1 VYLSNRTLGQ
11 LKGEKMKFLADM
23 AHKRR
28 WLVLAIWIFA
38 IVGVGGAAKSAGTAF
53 SSSFQLPDTESS
65 RVQEILSKEFP
76 AQRGDSSQIVF
87 ESKEKLTTPENQAII
102 EKLMTAVANSPIVE
116 SVDSPFDPRF
126 AALNPSQNI
135 GFATVHFNSSAQDLE
150 KTEIKQVVEVA
161 KSFESESLQINL
173 SGAVIKLA
181 NAVEPSSSEMI
192 AMLAAFLVLLYTFG
206 SLVATLVPIV
216 VAVFA
221 LAIGSAFVGL
231 ASNFINMAD
240 FAPILASLVGL
251 GVGIDYALFIVT
263 RFRRGIHEGKSV
275 QESIRTALTTSGRSV
290 LFAGIIVCISM
301 LGLFTVGLSFLS
313 GVGVAAAISV
323 TVSMIASLTLLP
335 ALLSII
341 GKNIDR
347 LRIPFKKLHSEEEGG
362 NRWKKWAD
370 KIQAHP
376 VRWAVSSTLIL
387 LFICVPVTQIRLGAS
402 DSGNDA
408 VGTTTRQAYDT
419 LAKGFGPGFN
429 GPITMLADVSKQTSE
444 DAANK
449 AIEII
454 KAQPEVAAVLPA
466 IPTKNGRYQLITV
479 YPKSSPQSEETN
491 NFISELREE
500 IIPEIQSE
508 TGVSIQV
515 GGIVAIFKDFG
526 DVLTSKLLNFIL
538 TVVILSMLLLMILFR
553 SILIPIKAALMNL
566 LSICAAFGVVVAGFQ
581 WGWFEPI
588 FGTSAGPIES
598 FLPIMLFAILFGLSM
613 DYEVFLVSRIHE
625 EWIKS
630 GNSRD
635 SVSKGLA
642 ATGSIITAAAA
653 IMIVV
658 FMAFVFLGERTIQLF
673 GVGLAVAVLI
683 DATIIRSTL
692 VPSLMQLAGKWNWYL
707 PSAIE
712 KRLPKVRLEE

>member
-1 VYLSNRTLGQ
+1 
-11 LKGEKMKFLADM
+11 MKFLADI

-28 WLVLAIWIFA
+28 WIVLLVWVFLIA
-38 IVGVGGAAKSAGTAF
+38 GVGGAAKSAGTAF
-53 SSSFQLPDTESS
+53 SSSFELPDTESS
-65 RVQEILSKEFP
+65 RVQEILAKQFP
-76 AQRGDSSQIVF
+76 AQRGDSTQIVM
-87 ESKEKLTTPENQAII
+87 ESQGNLTSVENQATI
-102 EKLMTAVANSPIVE
+102 EKMLAEVAKSPIVE
-116 SVDSPFDPRF
+116 SIDSPFDPRF
-126 AALNPSQNI
+126 AALSTNQSI
-135 GFATVHFNSSAQDLE
+135 GFATVHFNDSAQELPKDE
-150 KTEIKQVVEVA
+150 VNAVVDVA
-161 KSFESESLQINL
+161 KSFETTDLKVNL
-173 SGAVIKLA
+173 SGAVIKMA
-181 NAVEPSSSEMI
+181 NATPSVKTSEI
-192 AMLAAFLVLLYTFG
+192 VAILAAFLVLLYTFG
-206 SLVATLVPIV
+206 SLVATMVPII

-221 LAIGSAFVGL
+221 LAVGSALVGI
-231 ASNFINMAD
+231 ASNSIMMAD
-240 FAPILASLVGL
+240 FAPILASLIGL

-263 RFRRGIHEGKSV
+263 RFRRAIHEGKSV
-275 QESIRTALTTSGRSV
+275 QESIRIAMTTSGRSV

-313 GVGVAAAISV
+313 GVGVASAISV
-323 TVSMIASLTLLP
+323 IISMIASITLLP
-335 ALLSII
+335 ALLSVI

-347 LRIPFKKLHSEEEGG
+347 LKIPFKKLHSEEEGG
-362 NRWKKWAD
+362 KGWKKWAER
-370 KIQAHP
+370 IQAHP
-376 VRWAVSSTLIL
+376 VRWAISSTLVL
-387 LFICVPVTQIRLGAS
+387 LFICLPVTQIRLGAS

-429 GPITMLADVSKQTSE
+429 GPITMLADVSNQKSIDGTQ
-444 DAANK
+444 K

-454 KAQPEVAAVLPA
+454 KAQPDVAAILPA
-466 IPTKNGRYQLITV
+466 IPTQDGKYQLITI
-479 YPKSSPQSEETN
+479 YPKSSPQSEETSD
-491 NFISELREE
+491 FITELREDV
-500 IIPEIQSE
+500 IPTIEKE
-508 TGVSIQV
+508 TGVTFQV

-553 SILIPIKAALMNL
+553 SLLIPIKAATMNL

-625 EWIKS
+625 EWMKS
-630 GNSRD
+630 KNSKD

-692 VPSLMQLAGKWNWYL
+692 VPSFMQLAGKWNWYL
-707 PSAIE
+707 PSAID
-712 KRLPKVRLEE
+712 KRLPKIRLEE

>member
-1 VYLSNRTLGQ
+1 
-11 LKGEKMKFLADM
+11 MKFLAEM
-23 AHKRR
+23 THKRR
-28 WLVLAIWIFA
+28 WLVLGFWIFA
-38 IVGVGGAAKSAGTAF
+38 LVGMGGVTKSVGTAF
-53 SSSFQLPDTESS
+53 SSSFELPNTESS

-76 AQRGDSSQIVF
+76 AQGGDSSQIVI
-87 ESKEKLTTPENQAII
+87 ETSGKLTSPENKATI
-102 EKLMTAVANSPIVE
+102 EQLMAEVGKSPIVK
-116 SVDSPFDPRF
+116 SIDSPFDPIT
-126 AALNPSQNI
+126 AALSSDQTI
-135 GFATVHFNSSAQDLE
+135 GFATIHFNGKAQDLPKE
-150 KTEIKQVVEVA
+150 EIKKVVTDA
-161 KSFESESLQINL
+161 KSFESADLKINL

-181 NAVEPSSSEMI
+181 NAVQPSSSEMI
-192 AMLAAFLVLLYTFG
+192 AILAAFLVLLYTFG
-206 SLVATLVPIV
+206 SLVATLVPII

-221 LAIGSAFVGL
+221 LAMGSSIVGL
-231 ASNFINMAD
+231 ASNWISMAD

-263 RFRRGIHEGKSV
+263 RFRRAIHEGKSV
-275 QESIRTALTTSGRSV
+275 PESIRIAMSTSGRSV

-301 LGLFTVGLSFLS
+301 LGLFTVDLSFLS
-313 GVGVAAAISV
+313 GVGVAASISV
-323 TVSMIASLTLLP
+323 IVSMIASLTLLP

-347 LRIPFKKLHSEEEGG
+347 LKIPFKKLHAEEEGG
-362 NRWKKWAD
+362 KGWKKWAD

-429 GPITMLADVSKQTSE
+429 GPITMLVDVSNQKSADSTSQVI
-444 DAANK
+444 D
-449 AIEII
+449 II
-454 KAQPEVAAVLPA
+454 KAQPDAAAVLPA
-466 IPTKNGRYQLITV
+466 IPTQDGKYQLITV
-479 YPKSSPQSEETN
+479 YPKSSPQSEATSD
-491 NFISELREE
+491 FISGLREDV
-500 IIPEIQSE
+500 IPQIRKE

-515 GGIVAIFKDFG
+515 GGLVAIFKDFG
-526 DVLTSKLLNFIL
+526 DVLTSKLLKFIL
-538 TVVILSMLLLMILFR
+538 SVVILSMLLLMILFR
-553 SILIPIKAALMNL
+553 SILIPIKAAAMNL

-630 GNSRD
+630 RNSKD

-658 FMAFVFLGERTIQLF
+658 FMAFVVLGERTIQLF

-707 PSAIE
+707 PNFIE
-712 KRLPKVRLEE
+712 RKLPKVRLEE

>member
-1 VYLSNRTLGQ
+1 MN
-11 LKGEKMKFLADM
+11 FLAEM

-28 WLVLAIWIFA
+28 WLVLGFWMFA
-38 IVGVGGAAKSAGTAF
+38 LVGMGGVTKSAGTAF
-53 SSSFQLPDTESS
+53 SSSFELPNTESS

-76 AQRGDSSQIVF
+76 AQGGDSSQIVIKT
-87 ESKEKLTTPENQAII
+87 SGKLTSPENKAKVEQ
-102 EKLMTAVANSPIVE
+102 LMAEVGKSPIVK
-116 SVDSPFDPRF
+116 SIDSPFDPRT
-126 AALNPSQNI
+126 AALSSDQTI
-135 GFATVHFNSSAQDLE
+135 GFATIHFKGNAQDLPKE
-150 KTEIKQVVEVA
+150 EIKKVVADA
-161 KSFESESLQINL
+161 KSFESADFKINL

-181 NAVEPSSSEMI
+181 NAVQPSSSEMI
-192 AMLAAFLVLLYTFG
+192 AILAAFLVLLYTFG
-206 SLVATLVPIV
+206 SLVATLVPII

-221 LAIGSAFVGL
+221 LAMGSSIVGL
-231 ASNFINMAD
+231 ASNWVSMAD

-263 RFRRGIHEGKSV
+263 RFRRAIHEGKSV
-275 QESIRTALTTSGRSV
+275 PESIRIAMSTSGRSV

-313 GVGVAAAISV
+313 GVGVAASISV
-323 TVSMIASLTLLP
+323 IISMIASLTLLP

-347 LRIPFKKLHSEEEGG
+347 LRIPFKKLHAEEEGG
-362 NRWKKWAD
+362 KGWKKWAD

-429 GPITMLADVSKQTSE
+429 GPITMLADVSNQKSADSTSQVI
-444 DAANK
+444 D
-449 AIEII
+449 II
-454 KAQPEVAAVLPA
+454 KAQPDAAAVLPA
-466 IPTKNGRYQLITV
+466 IPTHDGKYQLITV
-479 YPKSSPQSEETN
+479 YPKSSPQSEATS
-491 NFISELREE
+491 NFISELRKDV
-500 IIPEIQSE
+500 IPQIQKE

-515 GGIVAIFKDFG
+515 GGIVAIFQDFG
-526 DVLTSKLLNFIL
+526 DVLTSKLLKFIL
-538 TVVILSMLLLMILFR
+538 SVVILSMLLLMILFR
-553 SILIPIKAALMNL
+553 SILIPIKAAAMNL

-625 EWIKS
+625 EWVKS
-630 GNSRD
+630 GNSKD

-658 FMAFVFLGERTIQLF
+658 FIAFLFLGERTIQLF

-707 PSAIE
+707 PNFIE
-712 KRLPKVRLEE
+712 RKLPKVRLEE

>member
-1 VYLSNRTLGQ
+1 
-11 LKGEKMKFLADM
+11 
-23 AHKRR
+23 
-28 WLVLAIWIFA
+28 
-38 IVGVGGAAKSAGTAF
+38 
-53 SSSFQLPDTESS
+53 
-65 RVQEILSKEFP
+65 
-76 AQRGDSSQIVF
+76 
-87 ESKEKLTTPENQAII
+87 
-102 EKLMTAVANSPIVE
+102 
-116 SVDSPFDPRF
+116 
-126 AALNPSQNI
+126 
-135 GFATVHFNSSAQDLE
+135 
-150 KTEIKQVVEVA
+150 VEVA
-161 KSFESESLQINL
+161 QSYENAGLEINL

-192 AMLAAFLVLLYTFG
+192 AILAAFLVLLYTFG

-221 LAIGSAFVGL
+221 LAVGSALV
-231 ASNFINMAD
+231 AIVSNSMQIAD

-263 RFRRGIHEGKSV
+263 RFRRAIHEGKSV
-275 QESIRTALTTSGRSV
+275 HESIRIAMTTSGRSV

-313 GVGVAAAISV
+313 GVGVAASISV
-323 TVSMIASLTLLP
+323 IVSMIASLTLLP

-347 LRIPFKKLHSEEEGG
+347 LRIPFKKLHAEEEGG
-362 NRWKKWAD
+362 KGWKKWAD
-370 KIQAHP
+370 RIQAHP

-402 DSGNDA
+402 DSGNDP

-419 LAKGFGPGFN
+419 LAKGFGAGFN
-429 GPITMLADVSKQTSE
+429 GPITMLADVSNQNSPDATSKIVE
-444 DAANK
+444 T
-449 AIEII
+449 I
-454 KAQPEVAAVLPA
+454 KAQPDVAAVLPA
-466 IPTKNGRYQLITV
+466 IPTQEGKYQLITV
-479 YPKSSPQSEETN
+479 YPKSSPQSEETAD
-491 NFISELREE
+491 FISELREE
-500 IIPEIQSE
+500 VIPGIEKE

-515 GGIVAIFKDFG
+515 GGLVAIFKDFG

-538 TVVILSMLLLMILFR
+538 SVVILSMLLLMILFR
-553 SILIPIKAALMNL
+553 SILIPIKAAAMNL

-588 FGTSAGPIES
+588 FGSSAGPIES

-625 EWIKS
+625 EWMKS
-630 GNSRD
+630 GDSKA

-692 VPSLMQLAGKWNWYL
+692 VPSLMQLAGRWNWYL
-707 PSAIE
+707 PNFIE
-712 KRLPKVRLEE
+712 RKLPKVRLEE

>member
-1 VYLSNRTLGQ
+1 
-11 LKGEKMKFLADM
+11 MKFLADL

-28 WLVLAIWIFA
+28 WIVVAVWLFA
-38 IVGVGGAAKSAGTAF
+38 MVGIGGAAQSAGTAF
-53 SSSFQLPDTESS
+53 SSSFELPDTESS
-65 RVQEILSKEFP
+65 RVQEILSQQFP
-76 AQRGDSSQIVF
+76 AQRGDSTQVVIESQGQ
-87 ESKEKLTTPENQAII
+87 LTSAENQATI
-102 EKLMTAVANSPIVE
+102 ERMLAKVASSPIVE
-116 SVDSPFDPRF
+116 SIDSPFDPRF
-126 AALNPSQNI
+126 AALSKDQRI
-135 GFATVHFNSSAQDLE
+135 GFATVHFNDSAQELPKE
-150 KTEIKQVVEVA
+150 EINKVVDIA
-161 KSFESESLQINL
+161 KSFENSDLKINL

-181 NAVEPSSSEMI
+181 NSAPSVKTSEMV
-192 AMLAAFLVLLYTFG
+192 AVLAAFLVLLYTFG
-206 SLVATLVPIV
+206 SLVATMVPII

-221 LAIGSAFVGL
+221 LAVGSAMVGL
-231 ASNFINMAD
+231 ASNSIMMAD

-263 RFRRGIHEGKSV
+263 RFRRAIHEGKTV
-275 QESIRTALTTSGRSV
+275 HESIRIALTTSGRSV

-301 LGLFTVGLSFLS
+301 LGLFTIGLSFLS

-323 TVSMIASLTLLP
+323 TISMIASLTLLP

-347 LRIPFKKLHSEEEGG
+347 LKIPFKKLHSEEEGG
-362 NRWKKWAD
+362 KGWKKWAD

-429 GPITMLADVSKQTSE
+429 GPITMLADVSNQKSV
-444 DAANK
+444 DASQQ
-449 AIEII
+449 AIEMI
-454 KAQPEVAAVLPA
+454 KSQPEVAAVLPA
-466 IPTKNGRYQLITV
+466 IPTQDGKYQLITV
-479 YPKSSPQSEETN
+479 YPKSSPQSEETSD
-491 NFISELREE
+491 FITELREDV
-500 IIPEIQSE
+500 IPAIEKE
-508 TGVSIQV
+508 TGVTFQV
-515 GGIVAIFKDFG
+515 GGIVAVFKDFG

-538 TVVILSMLLLMILFR
+538 TVVILSMLLLMVLFR
-553 SILIPIKAALMNL
+553 SILIPIKAAAMNL

-613 DYEVFLVSRIHE
+613 DYEVFLVARIHE
-625 EWIKS
+625 EWMKS
-630 GNSRD
+630 KDSKE

-658 FMAFVFLGERTIQLF
+658 FLAFVFLGERTIQLF

-712 KRLPKVRLEE
+712 KRLPRIRLEE

>member
-1 VYLSNRTLGQ
+1 
-11 LKGEKMKFLADM
+11 MKFLADV

-28 WLVLAIWIFA
+28 WLVVAIWLFA
-38 IVGVGGAAKSAGTAF
+38 IVSVGGAAKSAGSAF
-53 SSSFQLPDTESS
+53 SSSFDLPDTESA
-65 RVQEILSKEFP
+65 RVQEILAKEFP
-76 AQRGDSSQIVF
+76 AQRGDSSQIVI
-87 ESKEKLTTPENQAII
+87 ETTGKLTSPDNQATI
-102 EKLMTAVANSPIVE
+102 ERLMAEVAKSPIVE
-116 SVDSPFDPRF
+116 SIDSPFDPRS
-126 AALNPSQNI
+126 AALNAEENI
-135 GFATVHFNSSAQDLE
+135 GFATVHFNDRAQELPKE
-150 KTEIKQVVEVA
+150 EIKNVVDVA
-161 KSFESESLQINL
+161 QSFESTSMEINL

-181 NAVEPSSSEMI
+181 NAVEPSSSEAI
-192 AMLAAFLVLLYTFG
+192 AILAAFLVLLYTFG

-221 LAIGSAFVGL
+221 LAVGSALVSIT
-231 ASNFINMAD
+231 SNAMPIAD

-263 RFRRGIHEGKSV
+263 RFRRAIHEGKTV
-275 QESIRTALTTSGRSV
+275 HESIRIAMTTSGRSV

-301 LGLFTVGLSFLS
+301 LGLFTVGLSFLN
-313 GVGVAAAISV
+313 GVGVAASISV
-323 TVSMIASLTLLP
+323 IVSMIASLTLLP
-335 ALLSII
+335 AFLSII

-347 LRIPFKKLHSEEEGG
+347 LRIPFKKLHQEEEGG
-362 NRWKKWAD
+362 KGWKKWAD

-402 DSGNDA
+402 DSGNDP
-408 VGTTTRQAYDT
+408 VGSTTRQAYDT

-429 GPITMLADVSKQTSE
+429 GPITMLADVSNQKSA
-444 DAANK
+444 DSASRAV
-449 AIEII
+449 EII
-454 KAQPEVAAVLPA
+454 KAQSDVATVLPA
-466 IPTKNGRYQLITV
+466 IPTQDGKYQLITV
-479 YPKSSPQSEETN
+479 YPKSSPQSEETSD
-491 NFISELREE
+491 FISELREE
-500 IIPEIQSE
+500 VIPAIEKE

-515 GGIVAIFKDFG
+515 GGLVAIFKDFG
-526 DVLTSKLLNFIL
+526 DVLTSKLLPFIL
-538 TVVILSMLLLMILFR
+538 SVVILSMLLLMILFR
-553 SILIPIKAALMNL
+553 SILIPIKAAGMNL

-625 EWIKS
+625 EWIKT
-630 GNSRD
+630 GNSKE

-692 VPSLMQLAGKWNWYL
+692 VPSLMQLAGRWNWYL
-707 PSAIE
+707 PNFIE
-712 KRLPKVRLEE
+712 RKLPKVRLEE

>member
-1 VYLSNRTLGQ
+1 
-11 LKGEKMKFLADM
+11 MKFLADM

-28 WLVLAIWIFA
+28 WLVVAVWLFA
-38 IVGVGGAAKSAGTAF
+38 IVSVGGAAKSAGSAF
-53 SSSFQLPDTESS
+53 SSSFDLPDTESS
-65 RVQEILSKEFP
+65 RVQEILAKEFP
-76 AQRGDSSQIVF
+76 AQRGDSSQIVI
-87 ESKEKLTTPENQAII
+87 ETTGKLTSPDNRATI
-102 EKLMTAVANSPIVE
+102 ERLMTEVAKSPIVE
-116 SVDSPFDPRF
+116 SIDSPFDPRS
-126 AALNPSQNI
+126 AALNAEENI
-135 GFATVHFNSSAQDLE
+135 GFATVYFNDRAQELPKE
-150 KTEIKQVVEVA
+150 EIKNVVEVA
-161 KSFESESLQINL
+161 QSFESASLEINL

-181 NAVEPSSSEMI
+181 NAVEPSSSEAI
-192 AMLAAFLVLLYTFG
+192 AILAAFLVLLYTFG
-206 SLVATLVPIV
+206 SLVATLIPIV

-221 LAIGSAFVGL
+221 LAVGSALVSIT
-231 ASNFINMAD
+231 SNAMPIAD

-263 RFRRGIHEGKSV
+263 RFRRAIHEGKTV
-275 QESIRTALTTSGRSV
+275 QESIRIAMTTSGRSV

-301 LGLFTVGLSFLS
+301 LGLFTVGLSFLN
-313 GVGVAAAISV
+313 GVGVAASISV
-323 TVSMIASLTLLP
+323 IISMIASLTLLP
-335 ALLSII
+335 AFLSII

-347 LRIPFKKLHSEEEGG
+347 LRIPFKKLHQEEEGG
-362 NRWKKWAD
+362 KGWKKWAD

-402 DSGNDA
+402 DSGNDP
-408 VGTTTRQAYDT
+408 VGSTTRQAYDT

-429 GPITMLADVSKQTSE
+429 GPITMLADVSNQKSA
-444 DAANK
+444 DSALRAV
-449 AIEII
+449 EII
-454 KAQPEVAAVLPA
+454 KSQSDVATVLPA
-466 IPTKNGRYQLITV
+466 IPTQDGKYQLITV
-479 YPKSSPQSEETN
+479 YPKSSPQSEETSD
-491 NFISELREE
+491 FISELREE
-500 IIPEIQSE
+500 VIPAIERE

-515 GGIVAIFKDFG
+515 GGLVAIFKDFG
-526 DVLTSKLLNFIL
+526 DVLTSKLLPFIL
-538 TVVILSMLLLMILFR
+538 SVVILSMLLLMILFR
-553 SILIPIKAALMNL
+553 SILIPIKAAGMNL

-625 EWIKS
+625 EWIKT
-630 GNSRD
+630 GNSKE

-692 VPSLMQLAGKWNWYL
+692 VPSLMQLAGRWNWYL
-707 PSAIE
+707 PNFIE
-712 KRLPKVRLEE
+712 RKLPKVRLEE

>member
-1 VYLSNRTLGQ
+1 
-11 LKGEKMKFLADM
+11 MKFLADV

-28 WLVLAIWIFA
+28 WVVLLIWLMA

-53 SSSFQLPDTESS
+53 SSSFELPDTESS

-76 AQRGDSSQIVF
+76 ARGGDSSQIVF
-87 ESKEKLTTPENQAII
+87 ETTGKLDSPQNQATINR
-102 EKLMTAVANSPIVE
+102 LMAEVSSSPIVD
-116 SVDSPFDPRF
+116 SIDSPFDPSA
-126 AALNPSQNI
+126 AALSSDQSI
-135 GFATVHFNSSAQDLE
+135 GFATVHFNGSARDLPIE
-150 KTEIKQVVEVA
+150 EIKKVVDIS
-161 KSFESESLQINL
+161 KSYETNDLKINL
-173 SGAVIKLA
+173 SGAVIKLGLA
-181 NAVEPSSSEMI
+181 NAVEPSTTELVAI
-192 AMLAAFLVLLYTFG
+192 LAAFLVLLYTFG
-206 SLVATLVPIV
+206 SLVATMVPII

-221 LAIGSAFVGL
+221 LAVGSAFVGVT
-231 ASNFINMAD
+231 SNWMSIAE
-240 FAPILASLVGL
+240 FAPTLASLVGL
-251 GVGIDYALFIVT
+251 GVGIDYALFIVN
-263 RFRRGIHEGKSV
+263 RYRRAIHEGKTV
-275 QESIRTALTTSGRSV
+275 HESIRIAMTTSGRSV

-301 LGLFTVGLSFLS
+301 LGLFTVGLSFLN

-335 ALLSII
+335 AILSII

-347 LRIPFKKLHSEEEGG
+347 LKVPFKKLHTEEEGG
-362 NRWKKWAD
+362 KGWKRWAD
-370 KIQAHP
+370 KIQANP
-376 VRWAVSSTLIL
+376 VRWAASSTLIL
-387 LFICVPVTQIRLGAS
+387 LLICAPVTQIHLGAS

-408 VGTTTRQAYDT
+408 VGSTTRQAYDT
-419 LAKGFGPGFN
+419 LAKGFGAGFN
-429 GPITMLADVSKQTSE
+429 GPITMLADVSNQNSAEATSR
-444 DAANK
+444 AVAT
-449 AIEII
+449 I
-454 KAQPEVAAVLPA
+454 KAQPDVAAVLPA
-466 IPTKNGRYQLITV
+466 IPTEDGKYQLITV
-479 YPKSSPQSEETN
+479 YPKSSPQSEETSEL
-491 NFISELREE
+491 ISELREE
-500 IIPEIQSE
+500 IIPSIQRE
-508 TGVSIQV
+508 TGISIQV
-515 GGIVAIFKDFG
+515 GGIVAVFKDFG

-538 TVVILSMLLLMILFR
+538 AVVILSMLLLMILFR
-553 SILIPIKAALMNL
+553 SILIPIKAAAMNL

-625 EWIKS
+625 EWMKS
-630 GNSRD
+630 KNSKD

-707 PSAIE
+707 PSSIE
-712 KRLPKVRLEE
+712 KRLPKIRLEE

>member
-1 VYLSNRTLGQ
+1 
-11 LKGEKMKFLADM
+11 MKFLADV

-28 WLVLAIWIFA
+28 WVVLIIWLMA

-65 RVQEILSKEFP
+65 RVQEILAKEFP
-76 AQRGDSSQIVF
+76 AQRGDSTQIVI
-87 ESKEKLTTPENQAII
+87 ESTGNLASPENQATI
-102 EKLMTAVANSPIVE
+102 ERLMVEVGKSPIVE
-116 SVDSPFDPRF
+116 SIDSPYDSRF
-126 AALNPSQNI
+126 AALSPDQSI
-135 GFATVHFNSSAQDLE
+135 GFATVHFNDTAQELPKE
-150 KTEIKQVVEVA
+150 EIKNVVEIA
-161 KSFESESLQINL
+161 KTFETDDLKINL

-192 AMLAAFLVLLYTFG
+192 AILAAFLVLLYTFG
-206 SLVATLVPIV
+206 SLVATMVPII

-221 LAIGSAFVGL
+221 LAVGSALVGL
-231 ASNFINMAD
+231 ASNSIAMAD

-263 RFRRGIHEGKSV
+263 RFRRAIHEGKSV
-275 QESIRTALTTSGRSV
+275 HECIRIALTTSGRSV

-323 TVSMIASLTLLP
+323 TISMIASLTLLP

-347 LRIPFKKLHSEEEGG
+347 LKIPFKKLHSEEEGG
-362 NRWKKWAD
+362 KGWKKWAD

-429 GPITMLADVSKQTSE
+429 GPITMLADVSNQNSAE
-444 DAANK
+444 AAQI
-449 AIEII
+449 AVEMI
-454 KAQPEVAAVLPA
+454 KSQPEVAAVLPA
-466 IPTKNGRYQLITV
+466 IPTQDGKYQLITV
-479 YPKSSPQSEETN
+479 YPKSSPQSEETSD
-491 NFISELREE
+491 FIAELREDV
-500 IIPEIQSE
+500 IPAIQKE
-508 TGVSIQV
+508 TGVTFQV

-538 TVVILSMLLLMILFR
+538 TVVILSMLLLMVLFR
-553 SILIPIKAALMNL
+553 SILIPIKAAAMNL

-613 DYEVFLVSRIHE
+613 DYEVFLVARIHE
-625 EWIKS
+625 EWMKS
-630 GNSRD
+630 KDSKE

-712 KRLPKVRLEE
+712 KRLPRIRLEE

>member
-1 VYLSNRTLGQ
+1 
-11 LKGEKMKFLADM
+11 MKFLADI

-28 WLVLAIWIFA
+28 WIVLLVWVFLIT
-38 IVGVGGAAKSAGTAF
+38 GVGGAAKSAGTAF
-53 SSSFQLPDTESS
+53 SSSFELPDTESS
-65 RVQEILSKEFP
+65 RVQEILAKQFP
-76 AQRGDSSQIVF
+76 AQRGDSTQIVM
-87 ESKEKLTTPENQAII
+87 ESQGNLTSVENQATI
-102 EKLMTAVANSPIVE
+102 EKMLAEVAKSPIVE
-116 SVDSPFDPRF
+116 SIDSPFDPRF
-126 AALNPSQNI
+126 AALSTNQSI
-135 GFATVHFNSSAQDLE
+135 GFATVHFNDSAQELPKDE
-150 KTEIKQVVEVA
+150 VNAVVDVA
-161 KSFESESLQINL
+161 KSFETAYLKVNL
-173 SGAVIKLA
+173 SGAVIKMA
-181 NAVEPSSSEMI
+181 NATPSVKTSEI
-192 AMLAAFLVLLYTFG
+192 VAILAAFLVLLYTFG
-206 SLVATLVPIV
+206 SLVATMVPII

-221 LAIGSAFVGL
+221 LAVGSALVGI
-231 ASNFINMAD
+231 ASNSIMMAD
-240 FAPILASLVGL
+240 FAPILASLIGL

-263 RFRRGIHEGKSV
+263 RFRRAIHEGKSV
-275 QESIRTALTTSGRSV
+275 QESIRIAMTTSGRSV

-313 GVGVAAAISV
+313 GVGVASAISV
-323 TVSMIASLTLLP
+323 IISMIASITLLP
-335 ALLSII
+335 ALLSVI
-341 GKNIDR
+341 GMNIDG
-347 LRIPFKKLHSEEEGG
+347 LKIPFKKLHSEEEGG
-362 NRWKKWAD
+362 KGWKKWAER
-370 KIQAHP
+370 IQAHP
-376 VRWAVSSTLIL
+376 VRWAISSTLVL
-387 LFICVPVTQIRLGAS
+387 LFICLPVTQIRLGAS

-429 GPITMLADVSKQTSE
+429 GPITMLADVSNQKSIDGTQ
-444 DAANK
+444 K

-454 KAQPEVAAVLPA
+454 KAQPDVAAILPA
-466 IPTKNGRYQLITV
+466 IPTQDGKYQLITI
-479 YPKSSPQSEETN
+479 YPKSSPQSEETSD
-491 NFISELREE
+491 FITELREDV
-500 IIPEIQSE
+500 IPTIEKE
-508 TGVSIQV
+508 TGVTFQV

-553 SILIPIKAALMNL
+553 SLLIPIKAATMNL

-625 EWIKS
+625 EWMKS
-630 GNSRD
+630 KNSKD

-692 VPSLMQLAGKWNWYL
+692 VPSFMQLAGKWNWYL
-707 PSAIE
+707 PSAIDN
-712 KRLPKVRLEE
+712 RLPKIRLEE

>member
-1 VYLSNRTLGQ
+1 
-11 LKGEKMKFLADM
+11 MKFLADF

-28 WLVLAIWIFA
+28 WIVVAIWLFA

-65 RVQEILSKEFP
+65 RVQEVLATEFP
-76 AQRGDSSQIVF
+76 AQRGDSTQMVI
-87 ESKEKLTTPENQAII
+87 ESTGNLSSPENQATI
-102 EKLMTAVANSPIVE
+102 ERLMAEVGKSPIVE
-116 SVDSPFDPRF
+116 SIDSPYDPRF
-126 AALNPSQNI
+126 AALNADQRI
-135 GFATVHFNSSAQDLE
+135 GFATVHFNDTAQELPKE
-150 KTEIKQVVEVA
+150 EIKKVVEVA
-161 KSFESESLQINL
+161 KTFESADLKINL

-192 AMLAAFLVLLYTFG
+192 AILAAFLVLLYTFG
-206 SLVATLVPIV
+206 SLVATMVPII

-221 LAIGSAFVGL
+221 LAVGSALVGL
-231 ASNFINMAD
+231 ASNSIAMAD

-263 RFRRGIHEGKSV
+263 RFRRAIHEGKSV
-275 QESIRTALTTSGRSV
+275 HESIRIALTTSGRSV

-323 TVSMIASLTLLP
+323 TISMIASLTLLP

-347 LRIPFKKLHSEEEGG
+347 LKIPFKKLHSEEEGG
-362 NRWKKWAD
+362 KSWKKWAD

-387 LFICVPVTQIRLGAS
+387 LFICLPVTQIRLGAS
-402 DSGNDA
+402 DSGNDP

-429 GPITMLADVSKQTSE
+429 GPITMLADVSNQNSAE
-444 DAANK
+444 AAQI
-449 AIEII
+449 AIEMI
-454 KAQPEVAAVLPA
+454 KSQPEVATVLPA
-466 IPTKNGRYQLITV
+466 IPTQDGKYQLITV

-491 NFISELREE
+491 DFITELREE
-500 IIPEIQSE
+500 VIPAIQKE
-508 TGVSIQV
+508 TGVTFQV

-538 TVVILSMLLLMILFR
+538 TVVILSMLLLMVLFR
-553 SILIPIKAALMNL
+553 SVLIPIKAAAMNL

-613 DYEVFLVSRIHE
+613 DYEVFLVARIHE
-625 EWIKS
+625 EWMKS
-630 GNSRD
+630 KDSKE

-658 FMAFVFLGERTIQLF
+658 FLAFVFLGERTIQLF

-712 KRLPKVRLEE
+712 KRLPRIRLEE

>member
-1 VYLSNRTLGQ
+1 
-11 LKGEKMKFLADM
+11 MKFLADM
-23 AHKRR
+23 VHKRR
-28 WLVLAIWIFA
+28 WLVVAVWLFA
-38 IVGVGGAAKSAGTAF
+38 IVSVGGAAKSAGSAF
-53 SSSFQLPDTESS
+53 SSSFDLPDTESS
-65 RVQEILSKEFP
+65 RVQEILAKEFP
-76 AQRGDSSQIVF
+76 AQRGDSSQIVI
-87 ESKEKLTTPENQAII
+87 EATGKLTSPDNRATI
-102 EKLMTAVANSPIVE
+102 ERLMAEVAKSPIVE
-116 SVDSPFDPRF
+116 SIDSPFDPRS
-126 AALNPSQNI
+126 AALNAEENI
-135 GFATVHFNSSAQDLE
+135 GFATVHFNDRAQELSKE
-150 KTEIKQVVEVA
+150 EIKNVVEVA
-161 KSFESESLQINL
+161 QSFESASLEINL

-181 NAVEPSSSEMI
+181 NAVEPSSSEAI
-192 AMLAAFLVLLYTFG
+192 AILAAFLVLLYTFG

-221 LAIGSAFVGL
+221 LAVGSALVSIT
-231 ASNFINMAD
+231 SNAMPIAD

-263 RFRRGIHEGKSV
+263 RFRRAIHEGKTV
-275 QESIRTALTTSGRSV
+275 QESIRIAMTTSGRSV

-301 LGLFTVGLSFLS
+301 LGLFTVGLSFLN
-313 GVGVAAAISV
+313 GVGVAASISV
-323 TVSMIASLTLLP
+323 IISMIASLTLLP
-335 ALLSII
+335 AFLSII

-347 LRIPFKKLHSEEEGG
+347 LRIPFKKLHQEEEGG
-362 NRWKKWAD
+362 KGWKKWAD

-402 DSGNDA
+402 DSGNDP
-408 VGTTTRQAYDT
+408 VGSTTRQAYDT

-429 GPITMLADVSKQTSE
+429 GPITMLADVSNQKSA
-444 DAANK
+444 DSALRAV
-449 AIEII
+449 EII
-454 KAQPEVAAVLPA
+454 KSQSDVATVLPA
-466 IPTKNGRYQLITV
+466 IPTQDGKYQLITV
-479 YPKSSPQSEETN
+479 YPKSSPQSEETSD
-491 NFISELREE
+491 FISELREE
-500 IIPEIQSE
+500 VIPAIERE

-515 GGIVAIFKDFG
+515 GGLVAIFKDFG
-526 DVLTSKLLNFIL
+526 DVLTSKLLPFIL
-538 TVVILSMLLLMILFR
+538 SVVILSMLLLMILFR
-553 SILIPIKAALMNL
+553 SILIPIKAAGMNL

-625 EWIKS
+625 EWIKT
-630 GNSRD
+630 GNSKE

-692 VPSLMQLAGKWNWYL
+692 VPSLMQLAGRWNWYL
-707 PSAIE
+707 PNFIE
-712 KRLPKVRLEE
+712 RKLPKVRLEE

>member
-1 VYLSNRTLGQ
+1 
-11 LKGEKMKFLADM
+11 MKFLADM

-28 WLVLAIWIFA
+28 WLVVAVWLFA
-38 IVGVGGAAKSAGTAF
+38 IVSVGGAAKSAGSAF
-53 SSSFQLPDTESS
+53 SSSFDLPDTESS
-65 RVQEILSKEFP
+65 RVQEILVKEFP
-76 AQRGDSSQIVF
+76 AQRGDSSQIVI
-87 ESKEKLTTPENQAII
+87 ETTGKLTSPDNRATI
-102 EKLMTAVANSPIVE
+102 ERLMAEVAKSPIVE
-116 SVDSPFDPRF
+116 SIDSPFDPRS
-126 AALNPSQNI
+126 AALNAEENI
-135 GFATVHFNSSAQDLE
+135 GFATVHFNDRAQELPKE
-150 KTEIKQVVEVA
+150 EIKNVVEVA
-161 KSFESESLQINL
+161 QSFESASLEINL

-181 NAVEPSSSEMI
+181 NAVEPSSSEAI
-192 AMLAAFLVLLYTFG
+192 AILAAFLVLLYTFG

-221 LAIGSAFVGL
+221 LAVGSALVSIT
-231 ASNFINMAD
+231 SNAMPIAD

-263 RFRRGIHEGKSV
+263 RFRRAIHEGKTV
-275 QESIRTALTTSGRSV
+275 QESIRIAMTTSGRSV

-301 LGLFTVGLSFLS
+301 LGLFTVGLSFLN
-313 GVGVAAAISV
+313 GVGVAASISV
-323 TVSMIASLTLLP
+323 IISMIGSLTLLP
-335 ALLSII
+335 AFLSII

-347 LRIPFKKLHSEEEGG
+347 LRIPFKKLHQEEEGG
-362 NRWKKWAD
+362 KGWKKWAD

-402 DSGNDA
+402 DSGNDP
-408 VGTTTRQAYDT
+408 VGSTTRQAYDT

-429 GPITMLADVSKQTSE
+429 GPITMLADVSNQKSA
-444 DAANK
+444 DSALRAV
-449 AIEII
+449 EII
-454 KAQPEVAAVLPA
+454 KSQSDVATVLPA
-466 IPTKNGRYQLITV
+466 IPTQDGKYQLITV
-479 YPKSSPQSEETN
+479 YPKSSPQSEETSD
-491 NFISELREE
+491 FISELREE
-500 IIPEIQSE
+500 VIPAIERE

-515 GGIVAIFKDFG
+515 GGLVAIFKDFG
-526 DVLTSKLLNFIL
+526 DVLTSKLLPFIL
-538 TVVILSMLLLMILFR
+538 SVVILSMLLLMILFR
-553 SILIPIKAALMNL
+553 SILIPIKAAGMNL

-625 EWIKS
+625 EWIKT
-630 GNSRD
+630 GNSKE

-692 VPSLMQLAGKWNWYL
+692 VPSLMQLAGRWNWYL
-707 PSAIE
+707 PNFIE
-712 KRLPKVRLEE
+712 RKLPKVRLEE

>member
-1 VYLSNRTLGQ
+1 
-11 LKGEKMKFLADM
+11 MKFLADM

-28 WLVLAIWIFA
+28 WLVVAVWLFA
-38 IVGVGGAAKSAGTAF
+38 IVSVGGAAKSAGSAF
-53 SSSFQLPDTESS
+53 SSSFDLPDTESS
-65 RVQEILSKEFP
+65 RVQEILAKEFP
-76 AQRGDSSQIVF
+76 AQRGDSSQIVI
-87 ESKEKLTTPENQAII
+87 ETTGKLTSPDNRATI
-102 EKLMTAVANSPIVE
+102 ERLMAEVAKSPIVE
-116 SVDSPFDPRF
+116 SIDSPFDPRS
-126 AALNPSQNI
+126 AALNAEENI
-135 GFATVHFNSSAQDLE
+135 GFATVHFNDRAQELPKE
-150 KTEIKQVVEVA
+150 EIKNVVEVA
-161 KSFESESLQINL
+161 QSFESASLEINL

-181 NAVEPSSSEMI
+181 NAAEPSSSEAI
-192 AMLAAFLVLLYTFG
+192 AILAAFLVLLYTFG
-206 SLVATLVPIV
+206 SLVATLIPIV

-221 LAIGSAFVGL
+221 LAVGSALVSIT
-231 ASNFINMAD
+231 SNAMPIAD

-263 RFRRGIHEGKSV
+263 RFRRAIHEGKTV
-275 QESIRTALTTSGRSV
+275 QESIRIAMTTSGRSV

-301 LGLFTVGLSFLS
+301 LGLFTVGLSFLN
-313 GVGVAAAISV
+313 GVGVAASISV
-323 TVSMIASLTLLP
+323 IISMIASLTLLP
-335 ALLSII
+335 AFLSII

-347 LRIPFKKLHSEEEGG
+347 LRIPFKKLHQEEEGG
-362 NRWKKWAD
+362 KGWKKWAD

-387 LFICVPVTQIRLGAS
+387 LFICIPVTQIRLGAS
-402 DSGNDA
+402 DSGNDP
-408 VGTTTRQAYDT
+408 VGSTTRQAYDT

-429 GPITMLADVSKQTSE
+429 GPITMLADVSNQKSA
-444 DAANK
+444 DSALRAV
-449 AIEII
+449 EII
-454 KAQPEVAAVLPA
+454 KSQSDVATVLPA
-466 IPTKNGRYQLITV
+466 IPTQDGKYQLFTV
-479 YPKSSPQSEETN
+479 YPKSSPQSEETSD
-491 NFISELREE
+491 FISELREE
-500 IIPEIQSE
+500 VIPVIERE

-515 GGIVAIFKDFG
+515 GGLVAIFKDFG
-526 DVLTSKLLNFIL
+526 DVLTSKLLPFIL
-538 TVVILSMLLLMILFR
+538 SVVILSMLLLMILFR
-553 SILIPIKAALMNL
+553 SILIPIKAAGMNL

-625 EWIKS
+625 EWIKT
-630 GNSRD
+630 GNSKE

-692 VPSLMQLAGKWNWYL
+692 VPSLMQLAGRWNWYL
-707 PSAIE
+707 PNFIE
-712 KRLPKVRLEE
+712 RKLPKVRLEE

>member
-1 VYLSNRTLGQ
+1 
-11 LKGEKMKFLADM
+11 M

-28 WLVLAIWIFA
+28 WLVLAVWLFA
-38 IVGVGGAAKSAGTAF
+38 IVAVGGAAKSAGSAF

-76 AQRGDSSQIVF
+76 AQGGDSSQIVI
-87 ESKEKLTTPENQAII
+87 EAKGKLTSVENQAIV
-102 EKLMTAVANSPIVE
+102 EKLMADVATSPIVK
-116 SVDSPFDPRF
+116 SVDSPFDPRT
-126 AALNPSQNI
+126 AALNSDLSI
-135 GFATVHFNSSAQDLE
+135 GFATIHFNGSAQDLPKE
-150 KTEIKQVVEVA
+150 EIKKVVEVA
-161 KSFESESLQINL
+161 QSYENAGLEINL

-192 AMLAAFLVLLYTFG
+192 AILAAFLVLLYTFG

-221 LAIGSAFVGL
+221 LAVGSALV
-231 ASNFINMAD
+231 AIVSNSVQIAD

-263 RFRRGIHEGKSV
+263 RFRRAIHEGKSV
-275 QESIRTALTTSGRSV
+275 HESIRIAMTTSGRSV

-313 GVGVAAAISV
+313 GVGVAASISV
-323 TVSMIASLTLLP
+323 IISMIASLTLLP

-347 LRIPFKKLHSEEEGG
+347 LRIPFKKLHPEEEGG
-362 NRWKKWAD
+362 KGWKKWAD
-370 KIQAHP
+370 RIQAHP

-402 DSGNDA
+402 DSGNDP

-429 GPITMLADVSKQTSE
+429 GPITMLADVSNQKSADATSQVV
-444 DAANK
+444 D
-449 AIEII
+449 II
-454 KAQPEVAAVLPA
+454 KAQPDVAAVLPA
-466 IPTKNGRYQLITV
+466 IPTQDGKYQLITV
-479 YPKSSPQSEETN
+479 YPKSSPQSEETSD
-491 NFISELREE
+491 FISELREE
-500 IIPEIQSE
+500 VIPQIQKE

-515 GGIVAIFKDFG
+515 GGLVAIFKDFG
-526 DVLTSKLLNFIL
+526 DVLTSKLLKFIL
-538 TVVILSMLLLMILFR
+538 SVVILSMLLLMILFR
-553 SILIPIKAALMNL
+553 SILIPIKAAAMNL

-625 EWIKS
+625 EWMKT
-630 GNSRD
+630 GNSKE

-692 VPSLMQLAGKWNWYL
+692 VPSLMQLAGRWNWYL
-707 PSAIE
+707 PNFIE
-712 KRLPKVRLEE
+712 RKLPRVRLEE

>member
-1 VYLSNRTLGQ
+1 
-11 LKGEKMKFLADM
+11 MKFLAEM

-28 WLVLAIWIFA
+28 WLVVAVWLFA
-38 IVGVGGAAKSAGTAF
+38 IVSVGGAAKSAGSAF
-53 SSSFQLPDTESS
+53 SSSFDLPDTESS
-65 RVQEILSKEFP
+65 RVQEILAKEFP
-76 AQRGDSSQIVF
+76 AQRGDSSQIVI
-87 ESKEKLTTPENQAII
+87 ETTGKLTSPDNQATI
-102 EKLMTAVANSPIVE
+102 ERLLAEVAKSPIVE
-116 SVDSPFDPRF
+116 SIDSPFDPRS
-126 AALNPSQNI
+126 AALNAEENI
-135 GFATVHFNSSAQDLE
+135 GFAIVHFNDRAQELPKE
-150 KTEIKQVVEVA
+150 EIKNVVEVA
-161 KSFESESLQINL
+161 QSFESASLEVNL

-181 NAVEPSSSEMI
+181 NAVEPSSSEAI
-192 AMLAAFLVLLYTFG
+192 AILAAFLVLLYTFG

-221 LAIGSAFVGL
+221 LAVGSALVSIT
-231 ASNFINMAD
+231 SNAMPIAD

-263 RFRRGIHEGKSV
+263 RFRRAIHEGKTV
-275 QESIRTALTTSGRSV
+275 HESIRIAMTTSGRSV

-301 LGLFTVGLSFLS
+301 LGLFTVGLSFLN
-313 GVGVAAAISV
+313 GVGVAASISV
-323 TVSMIASLTLLP
+323 IVSMIASLTLLP
-335 ALLSII
+335 AFLSII

-347 LRIPFKKLHSEEEGG
+347 LRIPFKKLHQEEEGG
-362 NRWKKWAD
+362 KGWKKWAD

-402 DSGNDA
+402 DSGNDP
-408 VGTTTRQAYDT
+408 VGSTTRQAYDT

-429 GPITMLADVSKQTSE
+429 GPITMLADVSNQKSA
-444 DAANK
+444 DSALRAV
-449 AIEII
+449 EII
-454 KAQPEVAAVLPA
+454 KSQSDVAAVLPA
-466 IPTKNGRYQLITV
+466 IPTQDGKYQLITV
-479 YPKSSPQSEETN
+479 YPKSSPQSEKTSD
-491 NFISELREE
+491 FISELREE
-500 IIPEIQSE
+500 VIPAIERE

-515 GGIVAIFKDFG
+515 GGLVAIFKDFG
-526 DVLTSKLLNFIL
+526 DVLTSKLLPFIL
-538 TVVILSMLLLMILFR
+538 SVVILSMLLLMILFR
-553 SILIPIKAALMNL
+553 SILIPIKAAGMNL

-630 GNSRD
+630 GNSKE

-692 VPSLMQLAGKWNWYL
+692 VPSLMQLAGRWNWYL
-707 PSAIE
+707 PNFIE
-712 KRLPKVRLEE
+712 RKLPKVRLEE

>member
-1 VYLSNRTLGQ
+1 
-11 LKGEKMKFLADM
+11 MKFLADM

-28 WLVLAIWIFA
+28 WIVMFIWVFA
-38 IVGVGGAAKSAGTAF
+38 IVVVGGAAKSAGTAF
-53 SSSFQLPDTESS
+53 SSSFELPDTESS
-65 RVQEILSKEFP
+65 RVQEILAKEFP
-76 AQRGDSSQIVF
+76 AQRGDSTQIVI
-87 ESKEKLTTPENQAII
+87 ESQGKLTSVENQATI
-102 EKLMTAVANSPIVE
+102 EKLMAEVNNSPIVE
-116 SVDSPFDPRF
+116 SVDSPFDSRF
-126 AALNPSQNI
+126 AALSADQSI
-135 GFATVHFNSSAQDLE
+135 GFATVHFNGSARDLPKE
-150 KTEIKQVVEVA
+150 EIKKVVEVA
-161 KSFESESLQINL
+161 KNFETSDLKINL

-181 NAVEPSSSEMI
+181 NAVEPNSSEII
-192 AMLAAFLVLLYTFG
+192 AILAAFLVLLYTFG
-206 SLVATLVPIV
+206 SLVATMVPIIT
-216 VAVFA
+216 AVFA
-221 LAIGSAFVGL
+221 LAVGSAFVGL
-231 ASNFINMAD
+231 ASNSIMMAD
-240 FAPILASLVGL
+240 FAPILASLIGL

-263 RFRRGIHEGKSV
+263 RFRRAIHEGKLV
-275 QESIRTALTTSGRSV
+275 HESIRIAMTTSGRSV

-323 TVSMIASLTLLP
+323 TISMIASLTLLP

-341 GKNIDR
+341 GTNIDR
-347 LRIPFKKLHSEEEGG
+347 LKIPFKKLHSEEEGG
-362 NRWKKWAD
+362 KGWKKWAE

-408 VGTTTRQAYDT
+408 VGTTTRQAFDT

-429 GPITMLADVSKQTSE
+429 GPITMLADISNQKSV
-444 DAANK
+444 DASQQ
-449 AIEII
+449 AIEMI
-454 KAQPEVAAVLPA
+454 KSQPEVAAVLPA
-466 IPTKNGRYQLITV
+466 IPTKDGKYQLITV
-479 YPKSSPQSEETN
+479 YPKNAPQSEETN
-491 NFISELREE
+491 DFITELRKDV
-500 IIPEIQSE
+500 IPAIQKE
-508 TGVSIQV
+508 TGVTFQV

-526 DVLTSKLLNFIL
+526 DLLTSKLLNFIL

-553 SILIPIKAALMNL
+553 SILIPIKAAAMNL

-588 FGTSAGPIES
+588 LGTSAGPIES
-598 FLPIMLFAILFGLSM
+598 FMPIMLFAIVFGLSM

-625 EWIKS
+625 EWAKS
-630 GNSRD
+630 KNSKE

-692 VPSLMQLAGKWNWYL
+692 VPSFMQLAGKWNWYL
-707 PSAIE
+707 PNFLE
-712 KRLPKVRLEE
+712 RKLPKVRLEK

>member
-1 VYLSNRTLGQ
+1 
-11 LKGEKMKFLADM
+11 MKFLADI

-28 WLVLAIWIFA
+28 WIVLLIWVFLIA
-38 IVGVGGAAKSAGTAF
+38 GVGGAAKSAGTAF
-53 SSSFQLPDTESS
+53 SSSFELPDTESS
-65 RVQEILSKEFP
+65 RVQEILAKQFP
-76 AQRGDSSQIVF
+76 AQRGDSTQIVM
-87 ESKEKLTTPENQAII
+87 ESQGNLTSVENQATI
-102 EKLMTAVANSPIVE
+102 EKMLAEVAKSPIVE
-116 SVDSPFDPRF
+116 SINSPFDPRF
-126 AALNPSQNI
+126 AALSNNQSI
-135 GFATVHFNSSAQDLE
+135 GFATVHFNDSAQELPKDE
-150 KTEIKQVVEVA
+150 VNAVVDIA
-161 KSFESESLQINL
+161 KSFETADLKVNL
-173 SGAVIKLA
+173 SGAVIKMA
-181 NAVEPSSSEMI
+181 NATPSVKTSEI
-192 AMLAAFLVLLYTFG
+192 VAILAAFLVLLYTFG
-206 SLVATLVPIV
+206 SLIATMVPII

-221 LAIGSAFVGL
+221 LAVGSALVGI
-231 ASNFINMAD
+231 ASNSIMIAD
-240 FAPILASLVGL
+240 FAPILASLIGL

-263 RFRRGIHEGKSV
+263 RFRRAIHEGKSV
-275 QESIRTALTTSGRSV
+275 QESIRIAMTTSGRSV

-313 GVGVAAAISV
+313 GVGVASAISV
-323 TVSMIASLTLLP
+323 IISMIASITLLP
-335 ALLSII
+335 ALLSVI

-347 LRIPFKKLHSEEEGG
+347 LKIPFKKLHSEEEGG
-362 NRWKKWAD
+362 KGWKKWAER
-370 KIQAHP
+370 IQAHP
-376 VRWAVSSTLIL
+376 VRWAISSTLIL
-387 LFICVPVTQIRLGAS
+387 LFICLPVTQIRLGAS

-429 GPITMLADVSKQTSE
+429 GPITMLADVSNQKSIDGTQ
-444 DAANK
+444 K

-454 KAQPEVAAVLPA
+454 KAQPDVAAILPA
-466 IPTKNGRYQLITV
+466 IPTQDGKYQLITI
-479 YPKSSPQSEETN
+479 YPKSSPQSEETSD
-491 NFISELREE
+491 FITELREDV
-500 IIPEIQSE
+500 IPTIEKE
-508 TGVSIQV
+508 TGVTFQV

-553 SILIPIKAALMNL
+553 SLLIPIKAAAMNL

-625 EWIKS
+625 EWMKS
-630 GNSRD
+630 KNSKD

-692 VPSLMQLAGKWNWYL
+692 VPSFMQLAGKWNWYL
-707 PSAIE
+707 PSAID
-712 KRLPKVRLEE
+712 KRLPKIRLEE

>member
-1 VYLSNRTLGQ
+1 
-11 LKGEKMKFLADM
+11 M

-28 WLVLAIWIFA
+28 WLVLAVWLFA
-38 IVGVGGAAKSAGTAF
+38 IVAVGGAAKSAGSAF

-76 AQRGDSSQIVF
+76 AQGGDSSQIVI
-87 ESKEKLTTPENQAII
+87 EAKGKLTSVENQAIV
-102 EKLMTAVANSPIVE
+102 EKLMADVATSPIVK
-116 SVDSPFDPRF
+116 SVDSPFDPRT
-126 AALNPSQNI
+126 AALNSDQSI
-135 GFATVHFNSSAQDLE
+135 GFATIHFNGSAQDLPKE
-150 KTEIKQVVEVA
+150 EIKKVVEVA
-161 KSFESESLQINL
+161 QSYENAGLEINL

-192 AMLAAFLVLLYTFG
+192 AILAAFLVLLYTFG

-221 LAIGSAFVGL
+221 LAVGSALV
-231 ASNFINMAD
+231 AIVSNSVQIAD

-263 RFRRGIHEGKSV
+263 RFRRAIHEGKSV
-275 QESIRTALTTSGRSV
+275 HESIRIAMTTSGRSV

-313 GVGVAAAISV
+313 GVGVAASISV
-323 TVSMIASLTLLP
+323 IISMIASLTLLP

-347 LRIPFKKLHSEEEGG
+347 LRIPFKKLHAEEEGG
-362 NRWKKWAD
+362 KGWKKWAD
-370 KIQAHP
+370 RIQAHP

-402 DSGNDA
+402 DSGNDP

-429 GPITMLADVSKQTSE
+429 GPITMLADVSNQKSADATSQVV
-444 DAANK
+444 D
-449 AIEII
+449 II
-454 KAQPEVAAVLPA
+454 KAQPDVAAVLPA
-466 IPTKNGRYQLITV
+466 IPTQDGKYQLITV
-479 YPKSSPQSEETN
+479 YPKSSPQSEETSD
-491 NFISELREE
+491 FISELREE
-500 IIPEIQSE
+500 VIPQIQKE

-515 GGIVAIFKDFG
+515 GGLVAIFKDFG
-526 DVLTSKLLNFIL
+526 DVLTSKLLKFIL
-538 TVVILSMLLLMILFR
+538 SVVILSMLLLMILFR
-553 SILIPIKAALMNL
+553 SILIPIKAAAMNL

-625 EWIKS
+625 EWMKS
-630 GNSRD
+630 GNSKE

-692 VPSLMQLAGKWNWYL
+692 VPSLMQLAGRWNWYL
-707 PSAIE
+707 PNFIE
-712 KRLPKVRLEE
+712 RKLPRVRLEE

>member
-1 VYLSNRTLGQ
+1 
-11 LKGEKMKFLADM
+11 MKFLADM

-28 WLVLAIWIFA
+28 WLVLAVWLFA
-38 IVGVGGAAKSAGTAF
+38 IVAVGGAAKSAGSAF

-76 AQRGDSSQIVF
+76 AQGGDSSQIVI
-87 ESKEKLTTPENQAII
+87 EAKGKLTSVENQAIV
-102 EKLMTAVANSPIVE
+102 EKLMADVTTSPIVK
-116 SVDSPFDPRF
+116 SVDSPFDPRT
-126 AALNPSQNI
+126 AALNSDQSI
-135 GFATVHFNSSAQDLE
+135 GFATIHFNGSAQDLPKE
-150 KTEIKQVVEVA
+150 EIKKVVKVA
-161 KSFESESLQINL
+161 QSYENAGLEINL

-192 AMLAAFLVLLYTFG
+192 AILAAFLVLLYTFG

-221 LAIGSAFVGL
+221 LAVGSALV
-231 ASNFINMAD
+231 AIVSNSVQIAD

-263 RFRRGIHEGKSV
+263 RFRRAIHEGKSV
-275 QESIRTALTTSGRSV
+275 HESIRIAMTTSGRSV

-313 GVGVAAAISV
+313 GVGVAASISV
-323 TVSMIASLTLLP
+323 IISMIASLTLLP

-347 LRIPFKKLHSEEEGG
+347 LRIPFKKLHAEEEGG
-362 NRWKKWAD
+362 KGWKKWAD
-370 KIQAHP
+370 RIQAHP

-402 DSGNDA
+402 DSGNDP

-429 GPITMLADVSKQTSE
+429 GPITMLADVSNQKSADATSQVV
-444 DAANK
+444 D
-449 AIEII
+449 II
-454 KAQPEVAAVLPA
+454 KAQPDVAAVLPA
-466 IPTKNGRYQLITV
+466 IPTQDGKYQLITV
-479 YPKSSPQSEETN
+479 YPKSSPQSEETS

-500 IIPEIQSE
+500 VIPQIQKE

-515 GGIVAIFKDFG
+515 GGLVAIFKDFG
-526 DVLTSKLLNFIL
+526 DVLTSKLLKFIL
-538 TVVILSMLLLMILFR
+538 SVVILSMLLLMILFR
-553 SILIPIKAALMNL
+553 SILIPIKAAAMNL

-625 EWIKS
+625 EWMKT
-630 GNSRD
+630 GNSKE

-692 VPSLMQLAGKWNWYL
+692 VPSLMQLAGRWNWYL
-707 PSAIE
+707 PNFIE
-712 KRLPKVRLEE
+712 RKLPRVRLEE

>member
-1 VYLSNRTLGQ
+1 
-11 LKGEKMKFLADM
+11 MKFLADM

-28 WLVLAIWIFA
+28 WLVVAVWIFA

-53 SSSFQLPDTESS
+53 SSSFELPDTESS
-65 RVQEILSKEFP
+65 RVQEILSKEF
-76 AQRGDSSQIVF
+76 AGLGGDSSQIVF
-87 ESKEKLTTPENQAII
+87 EVNGKLTSPENQAIV
-102 EKLMTAVANSPIVE
+102 EKVMAEVATSPIVK

-126 AALNPSQNI
+126 AALNPDQNI
-135 GFATVHFNSSAQDLE
+135 GFATIHFNGSAQELPKE
-150 KTEIKQVVEVA
+150 EIKQVVEIS
-161 KSFESESLQINL
+161 KSYESADLQINL

-181 NAVEPSSSEMI
+181 NSTPSVKTSEMVAI
-192 AMLAAFLVLLYTFG
+192 LAAFLVLLYTFG

-221 LAIGSAFVGL
+221 LAIASALVGIS
-231 ASNFINMAD
+231 SNWVAMAD
-240 FAPILASLVGL
+240 FAPILASLIGL

-263 RFRRGIHEGKSV
+263 RFRRAIHEGKSV
-275 QESIRTALTTSGRSV
+275 QESIRISLTTSGRSV

-301 LGLFTVGLSFLS
+301 LGLFTIGLSFLS

-323 TVSMIASLTLLP
+323 IISMIASLTLLP

-341 GKNIDR
+341 GTKIDR
-347 LRIPFKKLHSEEEGG
+347 LKIPFKKLHSEEEGG
-362 NRWKKWAD
+362 KGWKKWAD
-370 KIQAHP
+370 RIQAHP
-376 VRWAVSSTLIL
+376 VRWALSSTLVL
-387 LFICVPVTQIRLGAS
+387 LFICLPVTQIRLGAS

-429 GPITMLADVSKQTSE
+429 GPITMLVDVSNQKSL
-444 DAANK
+444 DSAAQ
-449 AIEII
+449 AVETI
-454 KAQPEVAAVLPA
+454 KAQPEVATVLPA
-466 IPTKNGRYQLITV
+466 IPTRDGKYQLITV
-479 YPKSSPQSEETN
+479 YPTTSPQSEETN
-491 NFISELREE
+491 RFITELREE
-500 IIPEIQSE
+500 IIPEITSK

-553 SILIPIKAALMNL
+553 SILIPIKAAAMNL

-625 EWIKS
+625 EWMK
-630 GNSRD
+630 SRD
-635 SVSKGLA
+635 SKESVSKGLA

-683 DATIIRSTL
+683 DATIIRSSL
-692 VPSLMQLAGKWNWYL
+692 VPSLMQIAGKWNWYL
-707 PSAIE
+707 PRFIE
-712 KRLPKVRLEE
+712 KRLPRIRLEE

>member
-1 VYLSNRTLGQ
+1 
-11 LKGEKMKFLADM
+11 MKFLADL

-28 WLVLAIWIFA
+28 WIVVAVWLFA
-38 IVGVGGAAKSAGTAF
+38 MVGIGGAAQSAGTAF
-53 SSSFQLPDTESS
+53 SSSFELPDTESS
-65 RVQEILSKEFP
+65 RVQEILSQQFP
-76 AQRGDSSQIVF
+76 AQRGDSTQIVI
-87 ESKEKLTTPENQAII
+87 ESQSQLTSAENQATI
-102 EKLMTAVANSPIVE
+102 ERMLDKVATSPIVE
-116 SVDSPFDPRF
+116 SIDSPFDPRF
-126 AALNPSQNI
+126 AALSEEQKI
-135 GFATVHFNSSAQDLE
+135 GFATVHFNDSAQELPKE
-150 KTEIKQVVEVA
+150 EINKVVDIA
-161 KSFESESLQINL
+161 KSFETSDLKINL

-181 NAVEPSSSEMI
+181 NSAPSVKTSEIVAV
-192 AMLAAFLVLLYTFG
+192 LAAFLVLLYTFG
-206 SLVATLVPIV
+206 SLVATMVPII

-221 LAIGSAFVGL
+221 LAVGSALVGL
-231 ASNFINMAD
+231 VSNSIMMAD

-263 RFRRGIHEGKSV
+263 RFRRAIHEGKTV
-275 QESIRTALTTSGRSV
+275 HESIRIALTTSGRSV
-290 LFAGIIVCISM
+290 LFAGMIVCISM
-301 LGLFTVGLSFLS
+301 LGLFTIGLSFLS
-313 GVGVAAAISV
+313 GVGIAAAISV
-323 TVSMIASLTLLP
+323 TISMIASLTLLP

-347 LRIPFKKLHSEEEGG
+347 LKIPFKKLHSEEEGG
-362 NRWKKWAD
+362 KGWKKWAD

-376 VRWAVSSTLIL
+376 VRWAVSSILVL

-429 GPITMLADVSKQTSE
+429 GPITMLADVSNQNSAEAAQT
-444 DAANK
+444 
-449 AIEII
+449 AIEMI
-454 KAQPEVAAVLPA
+454 KSQPEVATVLPA
-466 IPTKNGRYQLITV
+466 IPTRDGKYQLITV
-479 YPKSSPQSEETN
+479 YPKNSPQSEETN
-491 NFISELREE
+491 DFITELRQEV
-500 IIPEIQSE
+500 IPAIQKE
-508 TGVSIQV
+508 TGVTFQV
-515 GGIVAIFKDFG
+515 GGIVAVFKDFG

-538 TVVILSMLLLMILFR
+538 TVVILSMLLLMVLFR
-553 SILIPIKAALMNL
+553 SILIPIKAAAMNL
-566 LSICAAFGVVVAGFQ
+566 LSICAAFGVIVAGFQ

-613 DYEVFLVSRIHE
+613 DYEVFLVARIHE
-625 EWIKS
+625 EWMKS
-630 GNSRD
+630 KDSKE

-658 FMAFVFLGERTIQLF
+658 FLAFVFLGERTIQLF

-712 KRLPKVRLEE
+712 KRLPRIRLEE

>member
-1 VYLSNRTLGQ
+1 
-11 LKGEKMKFLADM
+11 M

-28 WLVLAIWIFA
+28 WLVLAVWLFA
-38 IVGVGGAAKSAGTAF
+38 IVAVGGAAKSAGSAF

-76 AQRGDSSQIVF
+76 AQGGDSSQIVI
-87 ESKEKLTTPENQAII
+87 EAKGKLTSVENQAIV
-102 EKLMTAVANSPIVE
+102 EKLMADVATSPIVK
-116 SVDSPFDPRF
+116 SVDSPFDPRT
-126 AALNPSQNI
+126 AALNSDQSI
-135 GFATVHFNSSAQDLE
+135 GFATIHFNGSAQDLPKE
-150 KTEIKQVVEVA
+150 EIKKVVEVA
-161 KSFESESLQINL
+161 QSYENAGLEINL

-192 AMLAAFLVLLYTFG
+192 AILAAFLVLLYTFG

-221 LAIGSAFVGL
+221 LAVGSALV
-231 ASNFINMAD
+231 AIVSNSVQIAD

-263 RFRRGIHEGKSV
+263 RFRRAIHEGKSV
-275 QESIRTALTTSGRSV
+275 HESIRIAMTTSGRSV

-313 GVGVAAAISV
+313 GVGVAASISV
-323 TVSMIASLTLLP
+323 IISMIASLTLLP

-347 LRIPFKKLHSEEEGG
+347 LRIPFKKLHAEEEGG
-362 NRWKKWAD
+362 KGWKKWAD
-370 KIQAHP
+370 RIQAHP

-402 DSGNDA
+402 DSGNDP
-408 VGTTTRQAYDT
+408 VGTTTRQAYET

-429 GPITMLADVSKQTSE
+429 GPITMLADVSNQKSADATSQVV
-444 DAANK
+444 D
-449 AIEII
+449 II
-454 KAQPEVAAVLPA
+454 KAQPDVAAVLPA
-466 IPTKNGRYQLITV
+466 IPTQDGKYQLITV
-479 YPKSSPQSEETN
+479 YPKSSPQSEETSD
-491 NFISELREE
+491 FISELREE
-500 IIPEIQSE
+500 VIPQIQKE

-515 GGIVAIFKDFG
+515 GGLVAIFKDFG
-526 DVLTSKLLNFIL
+526 DVLTSKLLKFIL
-538 TVVILSMLLLMILFR
+538 SVVILSMLLLMILFR
-553 SILIPIKAALMNL
+553 SILIPIKAAAMNL

-625 EWIKS
+625 EWMKS
-630 GNSRD
+630 GNSKE

-692 VPSLMQLAGKWNWYL
+692 VPSLMQLAGRWNWYL
-707 PSAIE
+707 PNFIE
-712 KRLPKVRLEE
+712 RKLPRVRLEE

>member
-1 VYLSNRTLGQ
+1 
-11 LKGEKMKFLADM
+11 MKFLADV

-28 WLVLAIWIFA
+28 WVVLIIWLMA

-65 RVQEILSKEFP
+65 RVQEILAKEFP
-76 AQRGDSSQIVF
+76 AQRGDSTQIVI
-87 ESKEKLTTPENQAII
+87 ESTGNLTSPENQATI
-102 EKLMTAVANSPIVE
+102 ESLMVEVGKSPIVE
-116 SVDSPFDPRF
+116 SIDSPYDSRF
-126 AALNPSQNI
+126 AALSPDQSI
-135 GFATVHFNSSAQDLE
+135 GFATVHFNDTAQELPKE
-150 KTEIKQVVEVA
+150 EIKNVVEIA
-161 KSFESESLQINL
+161 KTFETDDLKINL

-192 AMLAAFLVLLYTFG
+192 AILAAFLVLLYTFG
-206 SLVATLVPIV
+206 SLVATMVPII

-221 LAIGSAFVGL
+221 LAVGSALVGL
-231 ASNFINMAD
+231 ASNSITMAD

-263 RFRRGIHEGKSV
+263 RFRRAIHEGKSV
-275 QESIRTALTTSGRSV
+275 HESIRIALTTSGRSV

-323 TVSMIASLTLLP
+323 TISMIASLTLLP

-347 LRIPFKKLHSEEEGG
+347 LKIPFKKLHSEEEGG
-362 NRWKKWAD
+362 KGWKKWAD

-429 GPITMLADVSKQTSE
+429 GPITMLADVSNQNSAE
-444 DAANK
+444 AAQI
-449 AIEII
+449 AVEMI
-454 KAQPEVAAVLPA
+454 KSQPEVAAVLPA
-466 IPTKNGRYQLITV
+466 IPTQDGKYQLITV
-479 YPKSSPQSEETN
+479 YPKSSPQSEETSD
-491 NFISELREE
+491 FISELREDV
-500 IIPEIQSE
+500 IPAIQKE
-508 TGVSIQV
+508 TGVTFQV

-538 TVVILSMLLLMILFR
+538 TVVILSMLLLMVLFR
-553 SILIPIKAALMNL
+553 SILIPIKAAAMNL

-613 DYEVFLVSRIHE
+613 DYEVFLVARIHE
-625 EWIKS
+625 EWMKS
-630 GNSRD
+630 KDSKE

-692 VPSLMQLAGKWNWYL
+692 VPSLMQLAGNWNWYL

-712 KRLPKVRLEE
+712 KRLPRIRLED

>member
-1 VYLSNRTLGQ
+1 
-11 LKGEKMKFLADM
+11 MKFLADM

-28 WLVLAIWIFA
+28 WLVLAVWLFA
-38 IVGVGGAAKSAGTAF
+38 IVGVGGAAKSAGSAF
-53 SSSFQLPDTESS
+53 SSSFDLPDTESA
-65 RVQEILSKEFP
+65 RVQEILAKEFP
-76 AQRGDSSQIVF
+76 AQRGDSSQIVI
-87 ESKEKLTTPENQAII
+87 ETTGKLTSPDNQATI
-102 EKLMTAVANSPIVE
+102 ERLMAEVAKSPIVE
-116 SVDSPFDPRF
+116 SIDSPFDPRS
-126 AALNPSQNI
+126 AALNAEENI
-135 GFATVHFNSSAQDLE
+135 GFATVHFNDRAQELPKE
-150 KTEIKQVVEVA
+150 EIKNVVEVA
-161 KSFESESLQINL
+161 QSFESTSMEINL

-181 NAVEPSSSEMI
+181 NAVEPSSSEVI
-192 AMLAAFLVLLYTFG
+192 AILAAFLVLLYTFG

-221 LAIGSAFVGL
+221 LAVGSALVSIT
-231 ASNFINMAD
+231 SNAMPIAD

-263 RFRRGIHEGKSV
+263 RFRRAIHEGKTV
-275 QESIRTALTTSGRSV
+275 HESIRIAMTTSGRSV

-301 LGLFTVGLSFLS
+301 LGLFTVGLSFLN
-313 GVGVAAAISV
+313 GVGVAASISV
-323 TVSMIASLTLLP
+323 IVSMIASLTLLP
-335 ALLSII
+335 AFLSII

-347 LRIPFKKLHSEEEGG
+347 LRIPFKKLHQEEEGG
-362 NRWKKWAD
+362 KGWKKWAD

-387 LFICVPVTQIRLGAS
+387 LFICIPVTQIRLGAS
-402 DSGNDA
+402 DSGNDP
-408 VGTTTRQAYDT
+408 VGSTTRQAYDT

-429 GPITMLADVSKQTSE
+429 GPITMLADVSNQKSA
-444 DAANK
+444 DSASRAV
-449 AIEII
+449 EII
-454 KAQPEVAAVLPA
+454 KAQSDVATVLPA
-466 IPTKNGRYQLITV
+466 IPTQDGKYQLITV
-479 YPKSSPQSEETN
+479 YPKSSPQSEETSD
-491 NFISELREE
+491 FISELREE
-500 IIPEIQSE
+500 VIPAIERE

-515 GGIVAIFKDFG
+515 GGLVAIFKDFG
-526 DVLTSKLLNFIL
+526 DVLTSKLLPFIL
-538 TVVILSMLLLMILFR
+538 SVVILSMLLLMILFR
-553 SILIPIKAALMNL
+553 SILIPIKAAGMNL

-625 EWIKS
+625 EWIKT
-630 GNSRD
+630 GNSKE

-692 VPSLMQLAGKWNWYL
+692 VPSLMQLAGSWNWYL
-707 PSAIE
+707 PNFIE
-712 KRLPKVRLEE
+712 RKLPKVRLEE

>member
-1 VYLSNRTLGQ
+1 
-11 LKGEKMKFLADM
+11 MKFLADV

-28 WLVLAIWIFA
+28 WVVLIIWLMA
-38 IVGVGGAAKSAGTAF
+38 IVGVGGAANSAGTAF
-53 SSSFQLPDTESS
+53 SSSFELPDTESS

-76 AQRGDSSQIVF
+76 ARGGDTSQIVF
-87 ESKEKLTTPENQAII
+87 ETTGKLDSLENQATIAR
-102 EKLMTAVANSPIVE
+102 LMAEVSTSPIVD
-116 SVDSPFDPRF
+116 SIDSPFNPNT
-126 AALNPSQNI
+126 AALSSDQKI
-135 GFATVHFNSSAQDLE
+135 GFATVHFNGSARDLPKE
-150 KTEIKQVVEVA
+150 EIKNIVNIS
-161 KSFESESLQINL
+161 KSYETTDLKINL

-192 AMLAAFLVLLYTFG
+192 AILAAFLVLLYTFG
-206 SLVATLVPIV
+206 SLVATMVPII

-221 LAIGSAFVGL
+221 LAVGSALVGMT
-231 ASNFINMAD
+231 SNWIQMAD

-263 RFRRGIHEGKSV
+263 RFRRAIHEGKSV
-275 QESIRTALTTSGRSV
+275 QESIRIAMTTSGRSV

-301 LGLFTVGLSFLS
+301 LGLFTVGLAFLS
-313 GVGVAAAISV
+313 GVGVAASISV
-323 TVSMIASLTLLP
+323 IISMIASLTLLP
-335 ALLSII
+335 ALLSIV

-347 LRIPFKKLHSEEEGG
+347 LKIPFKKLHAEDEGG
-362 NRWKKWAD
+362 KGWKKWAD
-370 KIQAHP
+370 KIQANP
-376 VRWAVSSTLIL
+376 VRWAVSSTLVL
-387 LFICVPVTQIRLGAS
+387 LLICVPVTQIRLGAS

-408 VGTTTRQAYDT
+408 ASTTTRQAYDT
-419 LAKGFGPGFN
+419 LAKGFGAGFN
-429 GPITMLADVSKQTSE
+429 GPITMLADVSNQNSADSTM
-444 DAANK
+444 K

-454 KAQPEVAAVLPA
+454 KAQTDVAAVLPP
-466 IPTKNGRYQLITV
+466 IPTQSGKYQLITV
-479 YPKSSPQSEETN
+479 YPKSSPQSEETSQ
-491 NFISELREE
+491 FITELREDV
-500 IIPEIQSE
+500 IPSIQRE
-508 TGVSIQV
+508 TGIDIQV
-515 GGIVAIFKDFG
+515 GGIVAVFKDFG
-526 DVLTSKLLNFIL
+526 DVLTSKLLNFIFS
-538 TVVILSMLLLMILFR
+538 VVILSMLLLMILFR
-553 SILIPIKAALMNL
+553 SILIPIKAAAMNL
-566 LSICAAFGVVVAGFQ
+566 LSICAAFGVIVAGFQ
-581 WGWFEPI
+581 WGWFDPI

-630 GNSRD
+630 GNSKE

-707 PSAIE
+707 PNFIE
-712 KRLPKVRLEE
+712 RKLPKVRLEE

>member
-1 VYLSNRTLGQ
+1 
-11 LKGEKMKFLADM
+11 MKFLADI

-28 WLVLAIWIFA
+28 WIVLLIWVFLIA
-38 IVGVGGAAKSAGTAF
+38 GVGGAAKSAGTAF
-53 SSSFQLPDTESS
+53 SSSFELPDTESS
-65 RVQEILSKEFP
+65 RVQEILAKQFP
-76 AQRGDSSQIVF
+76 AQRGDSTQIVM
-87 ESKEKLTTPENQAII
+87 ESQGNLTSVENQATI
-102 EKLMTAVANSPIVE
+102 EKMLAEVAKSPIVE
-116 SVDSPFDPRF
+116 SIDSPFDPRF
-126 AALNPSQNI
+126 AALSNNQSI
-135 GFATVHFNSSAQDLE
+135 GFATVHFNDSAQELPKDE
-150 KTEIKQVVEVA
+150 VNAVVDIA
-161 KSFESESLQINL
+161 KSFETADLKVNL
-173 SGAVIKLA
+173 SGAVIKMA
-181 NAVEPSSSEMI
+181 NATPSVKTSEI
-192 AMLAAFLVLLYTFG
+192 VAILAAFLVLLYTFG
-206 SLVATLVPIV
+206 SLVATMVPII

-221 LAIGSAFVGL
+221 LAVGSALVGI
-231 ASNFINMAD
+231 ASNSIMIAD
-240 FAPILASLVGL
+240 FAPILASLIGL

-263 RFRRGIHEGKSV
+263 RFRRAIHEGKSV
-275 QESIRTALTTSGRSV
+275 QESIRIAMTTSGRSV

-313 GVGVAAAISV
+313 GVGVASAISV
-323 TVSMIASLTLLP
+323 IISMIASITLLP
-335 ALLSII
+335 ALLSVI

-347 LRIPFKKLHSEEEGG
+347 LKIPFKKLHSEEEGG
-362 NRWKKWAD
+362 KGWKKWAER
-370 KIQAHP
+370 IQAHP
-376 VRWAVSSTLIL
+376 VRWAISSTLIL
-387 LFICVPVTQIRLGAS
+387 LFICLPVTQIRLGAS

-429 GPITMLADVSKQTSE
+429 GPITMLADVSNQKSIDGTQ
-444 DAANK
+444 K

-454 KAQPEVAAVLPA
+454 KAQPDVAAILPA
-466 IPTKNGRYQLITV
+466 IPTQDGKYQLITI
-479 YPKSSPQSEETN
+479 YPKSSPQSEETSD
-491 NFISELREE
+491 FITELREDV
-500 IIPEIQSE
+500 IPTIEKE
-508 TGVSIQV
+508 TGVTFQV

-553 SILIPIKAALMNL
+553 SLLIPIKAAAMNL

-630 GNSRD
+630 KNSKD

-692 VPSLMQLAGKWNWYL
+692 VPSFMQLAGKWNWYL
-707 PSAIE
+707 PSAID
-712 KRLPKVRLEE
+712 KRLPKIRLEE